1 VVIQHAR
8 ERRNTV
14 IQARRALAFTIA
26 PHLQIINYHDR
37 FPAFVGI

>member
-1 VVIQHAR
+1 VVILRALN
-8 ERRNTV
+8 RRNTV

-37 FPAFVGI
+37 FSAFVGI